1 MMYPYITFSD
11 ETEVTHSQ
19 VIDNRG
25 QQIIEVHFE
34 RPTEIGFDTAR
45 CCLPEYKWIKRDG
58 YSDEEL
64 SKFEDFLRSNA
75 HLLYKYAANGG
86 TSIA

>member
-34 RPTEIGFDTAR
+34 RPTEIV
-45 CCLPEYKWIKRDG
+45 LIQP
-58 YSDEEL
+58 
-64 SKFEDFLRSNA
+64 
-75 HLLYKYAANGG
+75 AAACRNING
-86 TSIA
+86 